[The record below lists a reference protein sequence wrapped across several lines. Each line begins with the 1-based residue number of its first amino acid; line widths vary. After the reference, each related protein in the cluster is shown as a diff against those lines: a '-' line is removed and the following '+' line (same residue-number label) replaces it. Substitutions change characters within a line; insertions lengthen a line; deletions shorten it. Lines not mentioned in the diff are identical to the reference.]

1 MKIFFITFI
10 ILYIS
15 SSALVLSENI
25 KTKIKI
31 FSITNDKI
39 NFKHQIETYNLDNSL
54 NVVIEKPSGS
64 IEKWEVNQTGEAI
77 ELDIKNNDFGHIN
90 YLGYPA
96 NYGFVPKTFLPASIG
111 GDDDLVNAIVLGS
124 QLQTGQIV
132 RCNVIGMLNINDQ
145 NSIDNIVVCI
155 EKTSFLNKFNSIKD
169 LKSMSPGILEIIE
182 IWFKNYKEEYV
193 EILDYS
199 SKKNTF
205 TFINDSKKFYNKEIK
220 KKLK

>member
-1 MKIFFITFI
+1 
-10 ILYIS
+10 
-15 SSALVLSENI
+15 
-25 KTKIKI
+25 
-31 FSITNDKI
+31 
-39 NFKHQIETYNLDNSL
+39 
-54 NVVIEKPSGS
+54 
-64 IEKWEVNQTGEAI
+64 
-77 ELDIKNNDFGHIN
+77 
-90 YLGYPA
+90 
-96 NYGFVPKTFLPASIG
+96 
-111 GDDDLVNAIVLGS
+111 
-124 QLQTGQIV
+124 
-132 RCNVIGMLNINDQ
+132 MLNINDQ

-205 TFINDSKKFYNKEIK
+205 TFINDSKKFYNKKIK